1 MPSPVGDDVECTN
14 LLAFLGFGGTVPTP
28 QLRLQ
33 PCLCRRGGYVSGV
46 STTALHIIGLVKSLP
61 EAEQQEI
68 RAALAAPAARRTA
81 GKRRQL
87 QRLPDGTFFN
97 PDGIPNDDPIF
108 KVLEDVEVER
118 HRMPGPPAPQ
128 FD

>member
-1 MPSPVGDDVECTN
+1 MS
-14 LLAFLGFGGTVPTP
+14 TV
-28 QLRLQ
+28 
-33 PCLCRRGGYVSGV
+33 
-46 STTALHIIGLVKSLP
+46 ALHIIGLVKSLP

-87 QRLPDGTFFN
+87 QRLPDGSFFN

>member
-1 MPSPVGDDVECTN
+1 MS
-14 LLAFLGFGGTVPTP
+14 
-28 QLRLQ
+28 RL
-33 PCLCRRGGYVSGV
+33 
-46 STTALHIIGLVKSLP
+46 ALHIIGLVRSLP

-68 RAALAAPAARRTA
+68 RVALATPVARRPA

-87 QRLPDGTFFN
+87 QRLPDGSFLN
-97 PDGIPNDDPIF
+97 PDGIPNDDPVFRI
-108 KVLEDVEVER
+108 LEDIEAER